1 MKHYINP
8 TIDFVF
14 KILFGSLENI
24 DLLLDFLNRTLQPA
38 NPIETIQILNP
49 YNEREFETDKLS
61 IVDVRVVDEKGYN
74 YQVEVQIGSP
84 HFLHKRIM
92 YMWSR
97 QYQSQMTKGVKFAAL
112 RPVVSIWIL
121 TEDVMLDSLLYHH
134 HIQAVDEYTGKL
146 FTDQMS
152 IHLLELDKWHEPDKL
167 QTSDYWPFFFK
178 DAKNWKQLPKKLD
191 TPKMRQAM
199 KVLKQISDKQAE
211 YYRYQARE
219 DYLRL
224 QESLMDDLEQER
236 VKSKQKSV
244 RFEQERIKFE
254 QERVESKQ
262 EKARLVAIIREAG
275 IDPNK

>member
-1 MKHYINP
+1 MKHFINP

-24 DLLLDFLNRTLQPA
+24 DLLIDFLNRTLQPA
-38 NPIETIQILNP
+38 SPIKTVKILNP
-49 YNEREFETDKLS
+49 YNDREFDEDKLS
-61 IVDVRVVDEKGYN
+61 IVDVKVCDEKEFS

-84 HFLHKRIM
+84 TSLHKRIM

-97 QYQSQMTKGVKFAAL
+97 QYQSQMTKGVKFPAL
-112 RPVVSIWIL
+112 KPVVSIWIL
-121 TEDVMLDSLLYHH
+121 TDDIVADSPAYHH
-134 HIQAVDEYTGKL
+134 HIQARDEYSGKL

-152 IHLLELDKWHEPDKL
+152 IHLLELNKWYEPDEL

-178 DAKNWKQLPKKLD
+178 SAKSWKKLPKKLN

-199 KVLKQISDKQAE
+199 KVLKQISDKQSE

-219 DYLRL
+219 DYLRV
-224 QESLMDDLEQER
+224 QASLLDELEQAQLER
-236 VKSKQKSV
+236 DELKIKGIKV
-244 RFEQERIKFE
+244 EQEN
-254 QERVESKQ
+254 
-262 EKARLVAIIREAG
+262 ARLAALLREAG